1 MKSEKSSLKWLI
13 TEMLEKGEER
23 KTILNYGKDWGGWVK
38 LGKEV
43 DVGKISERYG
53 KLGIKCIDFWDEK
66 FPKSLR
72 EIADPPVVIYYRGR
86 LPKKNEVW
94 VAVIGS
100 RKVSSEGERW
110 VKKIV
115 PELVKEGV
123 GIISGLAI
131 GVDGLVH
138 EECLRVGGRTV
149 AVLPVGLER
158 VYPLRHR
165 GLVERI
171 LKQGGGVV
179 SEYPVG
185 SELRRS
191 NFLERNRLV
200 SGLSRG
206 VVVIEAARRSGSIS
220 TPNFAIDQG
229 KEVWCVKKKRGEV
242 NSEGLL
248 DLVADGARV
257 IESGDE
263 IIKGIK
269 LH

>member
-1 MKSEKSSLKWLI
+1 MKKQKKSLKWMI
-13 TEMLEKGEER
+13 TGMLEKEEGR
-23 KTILNYGKDWGGWVK
+23 KTILSYGKDWGGWIK
-38 LGKEV
+38 LEKKV
-43 DVGKISERYG
+43 SMGKISERYG
-53 KLGIKCIDFWDEK
+53 KLGIKSVCFWDEN
-66 FPKSLR
+66 FPESLR
-72 EIADPPVVIYYRGR
+72 EIADPPVAIYYKGR
-86 LPKKNEVW
+86 LPKKDEVW
-94 VAVIGS
+94 VALIGS

-110 VKKIV
+110 VRKIV

-123 GIISGLAI
+123 GIVSGLAI

-171 LKQGGGVV
+171 LEQGGGVM

-220 TPNFAIDQG
+220 TPNFAVDQG
-229 KEVWCVKKKRGEV
+229 KEVWCVKKKRGET

-248 DLVADGARV
+248 DLVADGASV
-257 IESGDE
+257 VESGDE

>member
-1 MKSEKSSLKWLI
+1 MKKEKKSLKWLI

-23 KTILNYGKDWGGWVK
+23 KTILSYGKDWGGWIK
-38 LGKEV
+38 LEGKV
-43 DVGKISERYG
+43 DVGKISERYSR
-53 KLGIKCIDFWDEK
+53 LGIKCVSFWDEK
-66 FPKSLR
+66 FPRSLR
-72 EIADPPVVIYYRGR
+72 EIADPPVVIYYQGK
-86 LPKKNEVW
+86 LPEKNEVW

-100 RKVSSEGERW
+100 RKVSNVGERW

-115 PELVKEGV
+115 PELVKGGV
-123 GIISGLAI
+123 GIVSGLAI

-138 EECLRVGGRTV
+138 QECLRAGGRTV

-158 VYPLRHR
+158 VYPLRHKR
-165 GLVERI
+165 LVERI
-171 LKQGGGVV
+171 LEQGGGVV

-220 TPNFAIDQG
+220 TPNFAVDQG

-257 IESGDE
+257 VENGDE
-263 IIKGIK
+263 IIREIK
-269 LH
+269 LN

>member
-1 MKSEKSSLKWLI
+1 MKSEKNSLKWLI
-13 TEMLEKGEER
+13 TEMLEKGEGR
-23 KTILNYGKDWGGWVK
+23 KTILNYGKDWGGWIE
-38 LGKEV
+38 LEGKAN
-43 DVGKISERYG
+43 VGKISEQYG
-53 KLGIKCIDFWDEK
+53 KLGIKSIDFWDEK
-66 FPKSLR
+66 FPKNLR
-72 EIADPPVVIYYRGR
+72 EIADPPVVIYYQGR

-100 RKVSSEGERW
+100 RKVSPEGERW

-123 GIISGLAI
+123 GIVSGLAL

-138 EECLRVGGRTV
+138 EECLRAGGRTV

-158 VYPLRHR
+158 VYPLRHK

-185 SELRRS
+185 SELKRS

-220 TPNFAIDQG
+220 TPNFAVDQG